1 MLMMQSG
8 RSGSARP
15 ITHLDYSLSAF
26 DTRGKHRI
34 QAEIKR
40 LEQEARF
47 LEFISLDLLQLALG
61 HGKLFCDSH
70 FHRVRTFWKKSE
82 EELEQLEK
90 MESASSS
97 CKEMLSN
104 VEPRPDPLLPMTNG
118 PINPFWDRWF
128 EGPQD
133 SKGCRCWI
141 F

>member
-1 MLMMQSG
+1 MQSG

-15 ITHLDYSLSAF
+15 ITHLDHSLSASEYLTSS
-26 DTRGKHRI
+26 DTRGKHRV
-34 QAEIKR
+34 QAGIKR

-47 LEFISLDLLQLALG
+47 LEVHFLLCLYLRLLEGFYVMQ
-61 HGKLFCDSH
+61 
-70 FHRVRTFWKKSE
+70 

-90 MESASSS
+90 MESSSSSSS

-133 SKGCRCWI
+133 SKGCRCKCWI
-141 F
+141 L